1 MLKIYKY
8 KEGHELKEAPF
19 FTARVAAGFPS
30 PADDFVEKHI
40 DLNELLVE
48 HPAATFFVRVEG
60 ESMINA
66 GIHDGDVL
74 IVDRSLRPGNGNIVV
89 AVLDG
94 ELTVK
99 RIKKKKNRLYLA
111 AENSE
116 FPVFEITGEME
127 LRVWGVVTN
136 VIHPVR

>member
-1 MLKIYKY
+1 
-8 KEGHELKEAPF
+8 
-19 FTARVAAGFPS
+19 
-30 PADDFVEKHI
+30 
-40 DLNELLVE
+40 
-48 HPAATFFVRVEG
+48 
-60 ESMINA
+60 
-66 GIHDGDVL
+66 
-74 IVDRSLRPGNGNIVV
+74 
-89 AVLDG
+89 VLDG